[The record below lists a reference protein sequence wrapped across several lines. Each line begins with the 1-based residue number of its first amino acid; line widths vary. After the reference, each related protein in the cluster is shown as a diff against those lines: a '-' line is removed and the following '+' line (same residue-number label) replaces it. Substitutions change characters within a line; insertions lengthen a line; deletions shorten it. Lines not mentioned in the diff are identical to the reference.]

1 MTEMFEIVA
10 DARLARGKGRTIRGA
25 AIQSSKASMTAVSAP
40 HAPQIRAVRWW
51 LVSIAA
57 LIAIMVLVGGATRLT
72 ESGLSIVEWKPVSG
86 TLPPLDQAQWT
97 QAFEAYKTIP
107 QYREINAGMTL
118 SEFKTIFWWEW
129 SHRLLGRVIGIAY
142 LLPFLWF
149 MWRGALPGEL
159 RRRLWLI
166 FGLGA
171 LQGAVGW
178 WMVAS
183 GLSQRVEVSHYRLA
197 THLVLALL
205 IFAAIVWTLRRLTD
219 RSPSAASARLKLT
232 GMALVALTF
241 VQLYLGALVAGLR
254 AGKIYNTWPDIDGG
268 LIPSAARLFFETP
281 WWRNLFDNTLTVQF
295 EHRMVGYTLLVLA
308 ALHAFDAVR
317 SRAGTSAVNGAL
329 WLAAVV
335 TLQATLGVLTL
346 LNQVP
351 MDLALAH
358 QGVAI
363 AVLTLA
369 VLQAERLAAR
379 QPESAQPSLVQP
391 VTQTG

>member
-1 MTEMFEIVA
+1 MNGI
-10 DARLARGKGRTIRGA
+10 LAYQASHLRVVRG
-25 AIQSSKASMTAVSAP
+25 
-40 HAPQIRAVRWW
+40 W
-51 LVSIAA
+51 LISIAA

-72 ESGLSIVEWKPVSG
+72 ESGLSIVEWKPVTG
-86 TLPPLDQAQWT
+86 VLPPLNQEQWT
-97 QAFEAYKTIP
+97 QAFDAYKTIP
-107 QYREINAGMTL
+107 QYRQLNTGMDL
-118 SEFKTIFWWEW
+118 DEFKTIFWWEW
-129 SHRLLGRVIGIAY
+129 SHRLLGRVIGAAF
-142 LLPFLWF
+142 LLPFLWL
-149 MWRGALPGEL
+149 MWRGVLGADL

-183 GLSQRVEVSHYRLA
+183 GLSQRVEVSQYRLA

-205 IFAAIVWTLRRLTD
+205 IFAGIVWTVRRLSD
-219 RSPSAASARLKLT
+219 RARSAASSRLRIT
-232 GMALVALTF
+232 SVALLVLTF

-268 LIPSAARLFFETP
+268 LIPSAARLFVEAP

-295 EHRMVGYTLLVLA
+295 EHRMVAYALLVT
-308 ALHAFDAVR
+308 ALLHVLDAVR
-317 SRAGTSAVNGAL
+317 SRAERSTVNGAL

-335 TLQATLGVLTL
+335 TLQATLGILTL

-351 MDLALAH
+351 IDLALAH
-358 QGVAI
+358 QAGAI

-369 VLQAERLAAR
+369 VFQAERLARR
-379 QPESAQPSLVQP
+379 QPEQTAKKMARSAS
-391 VTQTG
+391 QTG

>member
-1 MTEMFEIVA
+1 
-10 DARLARGKGRTIRGA
+10 
-25 AIQSSKASMTAVSAP
+25 MTAVFAHEP
-40 HAPQIRAVRWW
+40 PQIRAVRWW

-57 LIAIMVLVGGATRLT
+57 LIALMVLVGGATRLT
-72 ESGLSIVEWKPVSG
+72 ESGLSIVDLKPVACVLS
-86 TLPPLDQAQWT
+86 PLDQAQWT
-97 QAFEAYKTIP
+97 QSFEDYKTIP
-107 QYREINAGMTL
+107 QYREINAGMSL
-118 SEFKTIFWWEW
+118 SEFKTIFWWEF

-149 MWRGALPGEL
+149 MWRGALAADL

-183 GLSQRVEVSHYRLA
+183 GLSERVEVSQLRLA

-205 IFAAIVWTLRRLTD
+205 IFASIVWTLTRLAD
-219 RSPSAASARLKLT
+219 HPASAASVRLKIT
-232 GMALVALTF
+232 GAALVILTF

-254 AGKIYNTWPDIDGG
+254 AGKIYNTWPEIDGAF
-268 LIPSAARLFFETP
+268 IPSAARLFFESP

-295 EHRMVGYTLLVLA
+295 EHRMTAYALLVLA
-308 ALHAFDAVR
+308 VFHALDAIG
-317 SRAGTSAVNGAL
+317 SRAGAAAVNGAL
-329 WLAAVV
+329 WLVAVV
-335 TLQATLGVLTL
+335 TLQATLGILTL

-351 MDLALAH
+351 IDLALAH
-358 QGVAI
+358 QAVAI

-369 VLQAERLAAR
+369 VLQVERLAAR
-379 QPESAQPSLVQP
+379 RSETERQKLALPAGQP
-391 VTQTG
+391 G

>member
-1 MTEMFEIVA
+1 MTVVPVHP
-10 DARLARGKGRTIRGA
+10 DRY
-25 AIQSSKASMTAVSAP
+25 
-40 HAPQIRAVRWW
+40 RAVRWW
-51 LVSIAA
+51 LLSIAA
-57 LIAIMVLVGGATRLT
+57 LIAVMVLVGGATRLT
-72 ESGLSIVEWKPVSG
+72 ESGLSIVEWKPVTG
-86 TLPPLDQAQWT
+86 AVPPLDEAQWM
-97 QAFEAYKTIP
+97 QAFEAYQTIP
-107 QYREINAGMTL
+107 QYRAMNAGMSL
-118 SEFKTIFWWEW
+118 AEFKTIFWWEW

-149 MWRGALPGEL
+149 MWRGVLAADL

-183 GLSQRVEVSHYRLA
+183 GLSQRVEVSHERLA

-205 IFAAIVWTLRRLTD
+205 IFAAIIWTLRRLGE
-219 RSPSAASARLKLT
+219 RPSLPVSARLKIT
-232 GMALVALTF
+232 GAALVALTF

-268 LIPSAARLFFETP
+268 LVPSAARLFFETP

-295 EHRMVGYTLLVLA
+295 EHRMTAYALFLLAV
-308 ALHAFDAVR
+308 LHAAEAIR
-317 SRAGTSAVNGAL
+317 SRAGTAAINGAL
-329 WLAAVV
+329 WLVAAVA
-335 TLQATLGVLTL
+335 LQATLGILTL

-358 QGVAI
+358 QAVAI

-369 VLQAERLAAR
+369 MLQAERLAAR
-379 QPESAQPSLVQP
+379 RPETARQPLSQP
-391 VTQTG
+391 VITQAG